1 VQARNQQRK
10 TVPGQRAEPDD
21 DQPQDE
27 NDYSSDDEYDE
38 GEYDEQDY
46 DEKEYEEKDYDDAD
60 PDRQTTRTGAISAAE
75 AAQAALEQMAQLIP
89 KEPEGVTAVEPAD
102 GSWIVGVE
110 VVEDRRIPSS
120 TDILATYEAT
130 VDADG
135 NLVSYHRTRRY
146 SRGRCDAGG
155 GQ

>member
-1 VQARNQQRK
+1 M
-10 TVPGQRAEPDD
+10 PGQRAEPHD

-27 NDYSSDDEYDE
+27 NDYASDDEYDE
-38 GEYDEQDY
+38 YDENGY
-46 DEKEYEEKDYDDAD
+46 EDEDDRD
-60 PDRQTTRTGAISAAE
+60 GQTTRNGAITAAD
-75 AAQAALEQMAQLIP
+75 AAQAALEQIAQLVP

-102 GSWIVGVE
+102 DSWIVGVE

-120 TDILATYEAT
+120 TDILATYEAR

-135 NLVSYHRTRRY
+135 ILVSYHRTKRY
-146 SRGRCDAGG
+146 SRGRCDPGG